1 MLQRDV
7 DAFLDYLEQVRG
19 YAAHSVA
26 SYRRQLKLATSQLE
40 TLGLEDWSQLTP
52 KMVEKLVLLW
62 RREGA
67 SPSSTQQRLSAL
79 RTFCEDLLK
88 HQKLQSN
95 PAKQVKA
102 PKSGKRL
109 PRNLDVD
116 SMMKLLDI
124 PASDPLAIRDL
135 AIFELFYSS
144 GLRLSELA
152 SLNVNDIHKNQE
164 LRVVGKG
171 NKTRVVPVGRVASK
185 AIGKWISC
193 RAEWP
198 GAAQHD
204 ALFLSKQQ
212 KRMSVRSIQD
222 RLRYWAQ
229 KQGIPD
235 NVHPHKLRHSFAT
248 HVLESSRDLRAVQE
262 LLGHANLSTTQ
273 IYTQVDFEHLSKVY
287 DDAHPRAKKGK

>member
-1 MLQRDV
+1 MLQSDV

-26 SYRRQLKLATSQLE
+26 SYRRQLSLCADQLE
-40 TLGLEDWSQLTP
+40 TLGLKSWSSLTP
-52 KMVEKLVLLW
+52 KLVEKLVLLW
-62 RREGA
+62 RRDGA
-67 SPSSTQQRLSAL
+67 SPSTTQQRLSAL

-88 HQKLQSN
+88 HNKLQCN

-102 PKSGKRL
+102 PKAGKRL

-124 PASDPLAIRDL
+124 PSDDPLAVRDL

-144 GLRLSELA
+144 GLRLSELE
-152 SLNVNDIHKNQE
+152 SLNVNDINKDQE

-171 NKTRVVPVGRVASK
+171 RKTRIVPVGRVATQ
-185 AIGKWISC
+185 AIEKWIAI
-193 RAEWP
+193 RKTWP
-198 GAAQHD
+198 GAASQD

-273 IYTQVDFEHLSKVY
+273 IYTQLDFEHLSKVY
-287 DDAHPRAKKGK
+287 DDAHPRAKKK